1 MIHICY
7 ALYDK
12 SGKYSKNAGTSM
24 LSVFENTKEWIT
36 IHLLHD
42 NTLTEANKALFIELV
57 RKYGQH
63 ICFYNMDELDL
74 PSMEAIREW
83 GAKARYSQAAF
94 YRLLIGEILPLE
106 VQRCIYLD
114 SDILVNL
121 DIKELWEEDLNGAPL
136 GAILEEEI
144 RHGLTVKKGCI
155 AIVDDGTIDSQR
167 YFNSGVLLIDRKA
180 FSARKDL
187 VKNGLELLKDHPTY
201 TLYDQDILNYHFASK
216 YKRLNIRYNLFVDV
230 ERIKRYGIK
239 KAIYHYVSKSFMV
252 YQGDAFDRLWAKY
265 YTMSPWFT
273 GDTFC
278 AACRISATAMVD
290 SINSFWKFV
299 RGRSFTLVGSS
310 EDIER
315 FKKLLNLGQGDRFL
329 SLYDK
334 PNVISLG
341 RIVADM
347 KTHLSE
353 AAVRKPLYMF
363 VTPHYDQFC
372 QKISEAGFKE
382 GTDFLNATWVINA
395 LEHRYPK
402 AVENFIW
409 DNI

>member
-7 ALYDK
+7 SLYDAK
-12 SGKYSKNAGTSM
+12 GKYSKNIGTSM

-42 NTLTEANKALFIELV
+42 NTLTEANRKLFIQLV

-74 PSMEAIREW
+74 PFMRDIEKW
-83 GAKARYSQAAF
+83 GAKTHFSQATF
-94 YRLLIGEILPLE
+94 YRLLIGDILPSK
-106 VQRCIYLD
+106 VRRCIYLD
-114 SDILVNL
+114 SDIFVNL

-136 GAILEEEI
+136 GAISEEECMYGYKVTRGI
-144 RHGLTVKKGCI
+144 I
-155 AIVDDGTIDSQR
+155 DDGTVEGQR
-167 YFNSGVLLIDRKA
+167 YFNAGLLLIDRET
-180 FSARKDL
+180 FSARKDI
-187 VKNGLELLKDHPTY
+187 VKNGLELLKNHPTY
-201 TLYDQDILNYHFASK
+201 TYNDQDILNYYFASV
-216 YKRLNIRYNLFVDV
+216 YKPLNIRYNLFTNV
-230 ERIKRYGIK
+230 EKVMGYGIR
-239 KAIYHYVSKSFMV
+239 KAMYHYAGSTPEV
-252 YQGDAFDRLWAKY
+252 YKGDAFDRLWAKY

-278 AACRISATAMVD
+278 NACRISAIAMAD
-290 SINSFWKFV
+290 QLNSFWRFT

-310 EDIER
+310 EDVER
-315 FKKLLNLGQGDRFL
+315 FQKLLNLGQGDRFL

-334 PNVISLG
+334 PNVINFG
-341 RIVADM
+341 RIIEDM
-347 KTHLSE
+347 KNHLLE

-382 GTDFLNATWVINA
+382 GEDFLNATWFIDA

-402 AVENFIW
+402 AVENFVW